1 MDSSETSSNLDSQE
15 NPFQGRSIP
24 RSAQEGPP
32 APGRDL
38 PRTPLTK
45 TNIANVPD
53 QKEENVEKSK

>member
-1 MDSSETSSNLDSQE
+1 MDSSGTISNPDCQE

-24 RSAQEGPP
+24 RSAQENPP

-45 TNIANVPD
+45 TNHSNGHEQRTNVD
-53 QKEENVEKSK
+53 KSK